1 MEWMLLA
8 WRKFID
14 FSGRSR
20 RKEYWM
26 FVLGVV
32 LASIVAS
39 IIDGIIFGTT
49 VLGALVA
56 LAAFIPGIAC
66 QVRRFQD
73 QDKSGWLVLLNLIPV
88 VGSLI
93 VLVFMLM
100 EGTKGPNQYGPDP
113 KSGGMTPA

>member
-14 FSGRSR
+14 FSGRAR

-32 LASIVAS
+32 LASIVAQ
-39 IIDGIIFGTT
+39 IADAIIFGGLISGL
-49 VLGALVA
+49 LG
-56 LAAFIPGIAC
+56 LAVIIPAIAC

-73 QDKSGWLVLLNLIPV
+73 QDRSGWLVLLNLVPV
-88 VGSLI
+88 IGNI
-93 VLVFMLM
+93 AVLVMMCL

-113 KSGGMTPA
+113 KSGAMATA